1 MQRNLICHDP
11 GRNSHKFW
19 RIRVVGNEH
28 HLEWGRIGTNGQSR
42 VKTFASAAE
51 ALAAGRDIIN
61 EKLAKGYADVNLA
74 SVPST
79 TPAPAPAPTPAPV
92 STLPTTLRPMLAE
105 EVDATASIPRYAAD
119 ERFIFEP
126 KLDGHRV
133 MLVVDGGKVTAVG
146 RNGQASQHAP
156 RFNDRRHA
164 ADMAKLAKMGKAVL
178 DGELVGD
185 KFWIFDM
192 PSLEWQGGI
201 AMVFDA
207 GEPWRIRRR
216 ALGLLFGVW
225 SPNPDLIGLVTY
237 AEGEEAKLA
246 MAKDLL
252 ERNCEGVIIKN
263 TDAPYRWGRRCSDTL
278 KAKFV
283 HEADLVVTGLAHQGK
298 DNAVLSAI
306 KDGQLVE
313 VGRCST
319 IGKGTVNIGDVV
331 CVRYLYLGAGNRI
344 VQPRLMSVRTDKAAS
359 ECTYD
364 QLVGTNKEVNA

>member
-19 RIRVVGNEH
+19 RITVVGNQH
-28 HLEWGRIGTNGQSR
+28 RLEWGRIGTDGQSKT
-42 VKTFASAAE
+42 KTFASPAE
-51 ALAAGRDIIN
+51 ALAAGRAIIN
-61 EKLAKGYADVNLA
+61 DKLAKGYADVSLA
-74 SVPST
+74 SVPA
-79 TPAPAPAPTPAPV
+79 TPAPAAGPV

-105 EVDATASIPRYAAD
+105 EVDAAAAIPRYAAD
-119 ERFIFEP
+119 DRFIFEP

-133 MLVVDGGKVTAVG
+133 MLVVEGGQVSAIG

-156 RFNDRRHA
+156 RFNDRHHT
-164 ADMAKLAKMGKAVL
+164 ADMARLAKMGTAVL

-192 PSLEWQGGI
+192 PSLEWKGG
-201 AMVFDA
+201 MELVFGPD
-207 GEPWRIRRR
+207 ETWEIRRR
-216 ALGLLFGVW
+216 ALGLLFRAW
-225 SPNPDLIGLVTY
+225 KPNPDLIGLVTY
-237 AEGEEAKLA
+237 AEGEGDKLA

-252 ERNCEGVIIKN
+252 ERQCEGVIMKN
-263 TDAPYRWGRRCSDTL
+263 TGAPYRWGRRCSDTL

-283 HEADLVVTGLAHQGK
+283 HEADLVVTGLGHQGK

-319 IGKGTVNIGDVV
+319 IGKGTVSIGDVV

-364 QLVGTNKEVNA
+364 QLVGTNKEVVA